1 MKTNPSTRSN
11 KRSRRAGFTL
21 VELLVAVGLVLL
33 IMLLFAQIFDGA
45 LGAVARQKGV
55 VENNGKARTVSTILR
70 ADLAARS
77 YVDAMPFDKDMTTT
91 GFAGI
96 NDRRGYIHIHEGDLA
111 DNTDDLLQL
120 TVNLRFAKR
129 ASDEVFVGRATL
141 LMDAAAVAAGDDP
154 EVYLRDNPNQ
164 PEFDDGAIVFD
175 GTSQTRINDAGASG
189 LAEVSYFLRDG
200 NLYRRVLLIRE
211 PYNDTVGLSPDLIVT
226 GAYSQAV
233 APNGDGEFWRDFDY
247 SAFIDTTA
255 DVPSVQ
261 FHTSDSLTNVN
272 AGAVLV
278 GTINAPVSLGV
289 PHLRFGHSLST
300 LESVGGGSNAD
311 YSAVERTSGR
321 ARDMVDGAY
330 IGRFLMAETSHD
342 LFNYPGT
349 KTNDPHARNDLVI
362 DTNTGFVDPYHDGT
376 DRRGE
381 DILMTNVH
389 EFDIQVW
396 DEGVGAGE
404 FVNIG
409 HDYDE
414 DTNQN
419 GSVDPGEDRNFD
431 GDVDDPIGDYNA
443 VKNLNVN
450 PFLTPPVD
458 NGYSNSFDTWHPH
471 ASMPSRPPFRPLAP
485 YINSTTSTY
494 IPDVGPDGEPGE
506 ALVDDD
512 GLNGPDDAGEIGW
525 LGTDDERPLKAIQ
538 IRIRY
543 LDPTSGHMKQQTI
556 VIDLVEPV

>member
-1 MKTNPSTRSN
+1 MKTTPSTRSP
-11 KRSRRAGFTL
+11 RAGFTL

-70 ADLAARS
+70 ADLAAGTFK
-77 YVDAMPFDKDMTTT
+77 DAMPFDKDMTTT

-96 NDRRGYIHIHEGDLA
+96 NKRRGYIHIHEGDTA
-111 DNTDDLLQL
+111 DRTDDVLQL

-141 LMDAAAVAAGDDP
+141 LREAGSTVAPD
-154 EVYLRDNPNQ
+154 VYLRANPNQ
-164 PEFDDGAIVFD
+164 PEFDDGFDD
-175 GTSQTRINDAGASG
+175 GTTAINDDAGASG

-226 GAYSQAV
+226 GAYSTAV

-255 DVPSVQ
+255 AAPSVQ

-300 LESVGGGSNAD
+300 LESVSPGPNPTPNTD
-311 YSAVERTSGR
+311 YTAVERTSGR

-330 IGRFLMAETSHD
+330 IGRFLMAETSHGS
-342 LFNYPGT
+342 FNYPGT
-349 KTNDPHARNDLVI
+349 KTNDPHARNDLAI

-381 DILMTNVH
+381 DILMTDVH

-409 HDYDE
+409 HNYDE

-419 GSVDPGEDRNFD
+419 GSVDPGEDTNFD
-431 GDVDDPIGDYNA
+431 GDVNDPIGDYNA
-443 VKNLNVN
+443 LKNLNVN
-450 PFLTPPVD
+450 PSAVPPVD

-471 ASMPSRPPFRPLAP
+471 ANMPARPPFRPLRP
-485 YINSTTSTY
+485 YINNTTSTY
-494 IPDVGPDGEPGE
+494 IADVGPDGEPGE

-512 GLNGPDDAGEIGW
+512 NLNGPDDAGEIGW